1 MPVEANEVE
10 NLNIDLPVGD
20 LDVNKLRTVKGHGR
34 VSVVEYE
41 WIKVMEF
48 VQ

>member
-1 MPVEANEVE
+1 MPVTASEVE
-10 NLNIDLPVGD
+10 NLNLDIPEGD
-20 LDVNKLRTVKGHGR
+20 LDINKLRTVKGHGR
-34 VSVVEYE
+34 VSVAEDE